1 MSLRFVLAAALFPA
15 VAALPALGQN
25 ATRHVTG
32 HVVDSADHRPVPVAQ
47 VMVTGTTIG
56 AQATDSGT
64 FSVRVPDGAKS
75 LTVRRIGYHL
85 TTVAINATGDTDVT
99 VSMTRDV
106 FQIDRQVITGVGTT
120 ISSRNAATHD
130 PVITASQL
138 VGAPTPTIENA
149 LEGKVPG
156 ALISD
161 NSGAP
166 GGGLQVQVR
175 GTTSIYATAAG
186 QPLYVVDGV
195 IMSNASIPS
204 GLNSVSSAANNTSG
218 NGPSPQDQQTN
229 RIADLNPNDIE
240 SMQFLE
246 GSAASAIYGD
256 KGASGVIL
264 ITTKKGTAGKPQW
277 DFTQRFGQYSL
288 SNTLPVRRFTLP
300 EAQAY
305 NASFTTPP
313 LDSAQV
319 VQNYDWCH
327 GFCDFQQSLYGN
339 QEMSWESD
347 LSLRGATPTTQYF
360 VSGLTKY
367 DNGAQINTGYNK
379 QSIRTNVAQ
388 HVGNVLTASATMA
401 YSASL
406 ARRGVN
412 GNDNLGIAGYDVIS
426 YTPSFF
432 DMAKHNADGAY
443 VHNPYGTANAFDDA
457 HSIQTP
463 ENVSRFTFGTNIEF
477 KAFTT
482 STQNLSIIAQGGA
495 DYANQKD
502 QFYAPSNLQVE
513 HSALN
518 AYPGVAT
525 IQSATNSLYN
535 FSLSVVHTLT
545 GIHGLQAT
553 TSAGYTGDR
562 NALYLPDLVSQN
574 LLPGYGNP
582 QAGTVLSPFFQ
593 QSIVINQGFYAQE
606 QLLVFGERLALTGG
620 FNAERSSKDG
630 NVNDYY
636 PFPKASASYR
646 LPNLFP
652 GLDELKLRFAYG
664 VSGTIP
670 NYGVRFTGDSIK
682 GYGGQL
688 GLKSGLVGGDPNIK
702 PETNTDFETGFDA
715 TLFRNN
721 LTFSATVYQK
731 RITDLLLLAKAL
743 PSSGVNQQWIN
754 GGQLT
759 NRGIEMQ
766 LGATPVSIGQFTWVT
781 NENFARNLAVVD
793 NLPIPGFQ
801 PGFTAFGYT
810 PFGGYRIEAGHSPT
824 AFWGQA
830 SFNGAAPVIAQLGD
844 ANPAFTMGFT
854 NDFNLGILHLHTF
867 LDWRRGF
874 KVSDLTEQYFDGAHN
889 YGDTAGTA
897 ARIAAQGAGLTPYLA
912 NGDYLKLRELTLK
925 VDLPSQFVQHVGRG
939 FVRSASLSVS
949 GRNLITWT
957 AYPGLDPDVSNF
969 SSQLTGRGQDVT
981 PYPPTRSYFVSIDLG
996 F

>member
-1 MSLRFVLAAALFPA
+1 MSLRSVFAAALFA
-15 VAALPALGQN
+15 AAALPALGQGT
-25 ATRHVTG
+25 TRHVTG
-32 HVVDSADHRPVPVAQ
+32 RVIDASDQRPVAVAQ
-47 VMVTGTTIG
+47 VLVTGTTIG
-56 AQATDSGT
+56 GQTTDSGT
-64 FSVRVPDGAKS
+64 FSLRVPEGAQS
-75 LTVRRIGYHL
+75 LTVRRIGYRL
-85 TTVAINATGDTDVT
+85 TTVALAAAGDTDVT
-99 VSMTRDV
+99 VAMTRDV

-138 VGAPTPTIENA
+138 NGAPTPTLENA

-156 ALISD
+156 ALISE

-256 KGASGVIL
+256 KGAAGVIL

-288 SNTLPVRRFTLP
+288 SNTLPVRRFTL
-300 EAQAY
+300 AQAQAF
-305 NASFTTPP
+305 NAGYTTPP

-319 VQNYDWCH
+319 AQNYAWCN
-327 GFCDFQQSLYGN
+327 GFCDFQKSLYGN
-339 QEMSWESD
+339 REMSWESD
-347 LSLRGATPTTQYF
+347 LSLRGATSTTQYYL
-360 VSGLTKY
+360 SGLTKY
-367 DNGAQINTGYNK
+367 DNGAQVNSGYNK
-379 QSIRTNVAQ
+379 QSVRTNVSQ
-388 HVGNVLTASATMA
+388 HVGNMLTASASLA
-401 YSASL
+401 YTASL

-412 GNDNLGIAGYDVIS
+412 GNDNLGIAGYDAIS

-432 DMAKHNADGAY
+432 DMAKHNADGSY

-457 HSIQTP
+457 HAIETP

-482 STQNLSIIAQGGA
+482 ATQSLSIIAQGGA
-495 DYANQKD
+495 DFANQKD

-535 FSLSVVHTLT
+535 YSLSVVHTFT
-545 GIHGLQAT
+545 GIHGVQAT

-562 NALYLPDLVSQN
+562 NELNLPDLVSQN
-574 LLPGYGNP
+574 LLPGFGNP
-582 QAGTVLSPFFQ
+582 QDGTVLSPFFQ

-606 QLLVFGERLALTGG
+606 QILLFGERLALTGG
-620 FNAERSSKDG
+620 LNAERSSNDG
-630 NVNDYY
+630 NINHYY
-636 PFPKASASYR
+636 PYPKASVSYR
-646 LPNLFP
+646 IPYLFA

-664 VSGTIP
+664 VSGTVP

-682 GYGGQL
+682 GYGGTD
-688 GLKSGLVGGDPNIK
+688 GLISGLVLGDPNIK
-702 PETNTDFETGFDA
+702 PETNTDLETGFDA
-715 TLFRNN
+715 TLLHNN
-721 LTFSATVYQK
+721 VTFSATVYQK
-731 RITDLLLLAKAL
+731 RITNLLLLAQAR
-743 PSSGVNQQWIN
+743 PSSGADQQWIN

-759 NRGIEMQ
+759 NRGIELQ
-766 LGATPVSIGQFTWVT
+766 LGATPVSVGPFSWVT

-810 PFGGYRIEAGHSPT
+810 PFGGYRIVAGHSPT

-830 SFNGAAPVIAQLGD
+830 SFNGAAPIIAQLGD

-854 NDFNLGILHLHTF
+854 NELNLGFVHLHAF

-889 YGDTAGTA
+889 LADTALTA
-897 ARIAAQGAGLTPYLA
+897 RRIAAQGAGLTPYLA
-912 NGDYLKLRELTLK
+912 NADYLKLRELTLR
-925 VDLPSQFVQHVGRG
+925 VELPNRLVQSVGHG
-939 FVRSASLSVS
+939 YVRTASLSLS
-949 GRNLITWT
+949 GRNLVTWT

-981 PYPPTRSYFVSIDLG
+981 PYPPTRSYFLSIDLG